1 MRKIRTNPL
10 GKTRDERETC
20 FKGAGNRDVKYDR
33 QKRSEL

>member
-1 MRKIRTNPL
+1 MREETDLSR
-10 GKTRDERETC
+10 RDERETC